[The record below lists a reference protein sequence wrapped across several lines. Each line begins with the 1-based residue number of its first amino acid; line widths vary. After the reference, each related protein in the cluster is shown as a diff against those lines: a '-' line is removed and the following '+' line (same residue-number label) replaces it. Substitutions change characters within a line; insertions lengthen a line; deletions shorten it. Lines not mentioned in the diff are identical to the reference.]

1 MRIILTG
8 ATGFAGGEV
17 LRQVLLDPAISS
29 ITSLVRRPSGIPH
42 AKLTEI
48 ILPNFLDYSVVDFA
62 GHDACIW
69 ALGVSQTAVDEAAY
83 IEITYDYMM
92 AGAHAMLAA
101 NPDLRFCFLSGRGAD
116 QNEQA
121 RTLFGRIK
129 GRTEKHL
136 AELTPRAVSFRPAY
150 IKPTKASGPRKDF
163 ARFLAPIGSLMA
175 LVSDT
180 LAVDCDQLA
189 HVMID
194 VAKHGSP
201 EPVLDNMQIRNWSI
215 RNEKTGQA

>member
-17 LRQVLLDPAISS
+17 LRQALLDPAITG
-29 ITSLVRRPSGIPH
+29 ITSLVRRPSGVTHP
-42 AKLTEI
+42 KLTEI
-48 ILPNFLDYSVVDFA
+48 VMPNFLDYSAVDFA

-69 ALGVSQTAVDEAAY
+69 ALGVSQTAVDEPAY
-83 IEITYDYMM
+83 VAITYDYTM
-92 AGAHAMLAA
+92 AAARAMLSA
-101 NPDLRFCFLSGRGAD
+101 NPDLRFCFLSGRGTD
-116 QNEQA
+116 QSEQG
-121 RTLFGRIK
+121 RTLFSRTK

-136 AELTPRAVSFRPAY
+136 SELTPNAVHFRPAY
-150 IKPTKASGPRKDF
+150 IKPTKATGPRKDF

-175 LVSDT
+175 LASDK

-189 HVMID
+189 RVMIG

-201 EPVLDNMQIRNWSI
+201 EPILENMQIRNGKV
-215 RNEKTGQA
+215 EQA